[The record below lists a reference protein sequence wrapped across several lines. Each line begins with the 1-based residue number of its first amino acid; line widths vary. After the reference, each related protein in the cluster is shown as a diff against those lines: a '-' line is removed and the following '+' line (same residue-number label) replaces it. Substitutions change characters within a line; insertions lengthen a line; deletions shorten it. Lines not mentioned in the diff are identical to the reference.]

1 MKNFI
6 DFIISL
12 ISILLFFPLLLIIGT
27 LIYIFNGSPILFIQ
41 SRPGYKGRPFK
52 FYKFRTM
59 KDIED
64 NNGDL
69 LPDNKRL
76 TSLGSFLRKT
86 SLDELPSLLNVL
98 KGDMSLTGP
107 RPLLMEYLPLY
118 SKKQFR
124 RHEVKPGITGWAQIN
139 GRNTISWEEK
149 FELDVWYVD
158 NQSFLLDMRIIIS
171 TIWKVLKRE
180 GVSHKQFATMP
191 KFKGSKL

>member
-118 SKKQFR
+118 SKS
-124 RHEVKPGITGWAQIN
+124 N
-139 GRNTISWEEK
+139 
-149 FELDVWYVD
+149 L
-158 NQSFLLDMRIIIS
+158 
-171 TIWKVLKRE
+171 E
-180 GVSHKQFATMP
+180 GMK
-191 KFKGSKL
+191 